1 MTWPSAHITDIVTA
15 SFIPIL
21 PAVSIY
27 YKDAKRK
34 AQQDTT
40 CAYQHLQT
48 ETDEIYSHG
57 HTFVVLTP
65 KRDNRRF
72 L

>member
-21 PAVSIY
+21 PAVSICH
-27 YKDAKRK
+27 KDAKRK

-40 CAYQHLQT
+40 CA
-48 ETDEIYSHG
+48 
-57 HTFVVLTP
+57 
-65 KRDNRRF
+65 
-72 L
+72 

>member
-34 AQQDTT
+34 AQQDTSE
-40 CAYQHLQT
+40 AYRHLQPNT
-48 ETDEIYSHG
+48 LPLIS
-57 HTFVVLTP
+57 
-65 KRDNRRF
+65 RR
-72 L
+72 LRG